1 MTLPYKFEPQPVGE
15 GFVMAHFCCQ
25 TEIKNTEKISE
36 NLKIILYN
44 RVNSWY
50 DNQAGLKPDAI
61 TMPAAQFREKAV
73 FFAVHHPPSTW
84 RKENIKKRWK
94 LP

>member
-50 DNQAGLKPDAI
+50 DNQAGLQDQTTIQP
-61 TMPAAQFREKAV
+61 PAQLRENAEKR
-73 FFAVHHPPSTW
+73 HSTYPYLAAG
-84 RKENIKKRWK
+84 KYF
-94 LP
+94 